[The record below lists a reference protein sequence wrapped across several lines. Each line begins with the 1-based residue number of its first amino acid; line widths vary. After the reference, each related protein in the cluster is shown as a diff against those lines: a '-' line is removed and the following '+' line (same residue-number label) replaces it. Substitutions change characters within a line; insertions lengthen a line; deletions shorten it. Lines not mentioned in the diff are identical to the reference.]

1 MVFLQDEKLS
11 SVKPLSFYDLS
22 SEMLRTIFIFHLD
35 DKFDC
40 FHAGLTVL
48 LKFHYRLIY
57 YRRYEQLDRIY
68 AMYVL

>member
-1 MVFLQDEKLS
+1 
-11 SVKPLSFYDLS
+11 
-22 SEMLRTIFIFHLD
+22 MLHTIFIFHLD

-68 AMYVL
+68 AMYVS